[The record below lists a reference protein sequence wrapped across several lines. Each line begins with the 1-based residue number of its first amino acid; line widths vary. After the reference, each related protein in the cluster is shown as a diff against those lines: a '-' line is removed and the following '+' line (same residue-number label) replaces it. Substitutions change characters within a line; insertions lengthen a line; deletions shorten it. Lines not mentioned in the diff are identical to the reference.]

1 MEIRSIRGMNDIL
14 PEASIQW
21 KNIRQTMADVL
32 ECYGF
37 REILVPVL
45 EETRLFRRGIG
56 ETTDI
61 VEKEMYTFEDRSG
74 QSLTLRPEATASIVR
89 AYVQHHLY
97 QSGKVEKFYFWGPM
111 FRYERPQKGRFR
123 QFYQIDVE
131 AFGSND
137 PFLDVDVIASLYH
150 FLGALKVPNITIEIN
165 SLGCPACRPA
175 YQKALKNYF
184 SELRD
189 SLCGDCKNR
198 LVRNPLRILDC
209 KVPACHELVLKAPD
223 IRDFLCDICQNHY
236 DRVQDTLERLAIPY
250 RTNPRMVRGLDY
262 YVQTAFEAVSENLG
276 AQSAVAGGGRY
287 DGLVQQLGGPDIPGI
302 GYAMGIERLA
312 MILEDVSQP
321 LAWKCDLFIAAL
333 GEEARRFSVDLAAKL
348 RRQGKICEF
357 SYDDKGLKAQMKLA
371 NRLGARFTLIV
382 GEDELRKRQVVLRN
396 MQTRDQI
403 FLPVGDTLVEKL
415 VTATLPVPTTVLS
428 PG

>member
-1 MEIRSIRGMNDIL
+1 MEITSLRGMNDIL

-21 KNIRQTMADVL
+21 KKIKQVMADVF

-37 REILVPVL
+37 REILIPVL

-61 VEKEMYTFEDRSG
+61 VEKEMYTFEDKSG

-137 PFLDVDVIASLYH
+137 PSLDVDIIASLYH
-150 FLGALKVPNITIEIN
+150 FLDALRVPSVTIETN
-165 SLGCPACRPA
+165 SLGCPVCRPS
-175 YQKALKNYF
+175 YLKALKAYF
-184 SELRD
+184 SEVREN
-189 SLCGDCKNR
+189 LCGDCKNR

-209 KVPACHELVLKAPD
+209 KVPACHELVLKAPN
-223 IRDFLCDICQNHY
+223 IHDFLCDTCREHY
-236 DRVQDTLERLAIPY
+236 DNIQNSLERLAIPY

-262 YVQTAFEAVSENLG
+262 YVQTAFEAVSGNLG

-287 DGLVQQLGGPDIPGI
+287 DGLVKQLGGPDIPGI
-302 GYAMGIERLA
+302 GYAMGMERLA
-312 MILEDVSQP
+312 MMLEETLHTLS
-321 LAWKCDLFIAAL
+321 WKCDLFIAAL
-333 GEEARRFSVDLAAKL
+333 GEEARRFSIDLAAKL
-348 RRQGKICEF
+348 RRQGKTCEYA
-357 SYDDKGLKAQMKLA
+357 YDAKGLKAQMKLA
-371 NRLGARFTLIV
+371 NRLGARFALIV
-382 GEDELRKRQVVLRN
+382 GEDELQKNQVVLRN
-396 MQTRDQI
+396 MQTREQ
-403 FLPVGDTLVEKL
+403 T
-415 VTATLPVPTTVLS
+415 TLPVNDALAEKLRS
-428 PG
+428 DISI

>member
-21 KNIRQTMADVL
+21 KNIRQTMAEVL

-61 VEKEMYTFEDRSG
+61 VEKEMYTFKDKSG

-137 PFLDVDVIASLYH
+137 PSLDVDIITSLYH
-150 FLGALKVPNITIEIN
+150 FLDALKVPNITIEIN
-165 SLGCPACRPA
+165 SLGCPGCRPA

-184 SELRD
+184 SEVRD

-198 LVRNPLRILDC
+198 LIRNPLRILDC
-209 KVPACHELVLKAPD
+209 KVPACHELVLKAPN
-223 IRDFLCDICQNHY
+223 IHDFLCDACQNHY
-236 DRVQDTLERLAIPY
+236 DRVQNTLERLTIPY

-312 MILEDVSQP
+312 MILGDAPQP
-321 LAWKCDLFIAAL
+321 LSWKCDLFIAAL

-382 GEDELRKRQVVLRN
+382 GEEELRKKQAVLRN

-403 FLPVGDTLVEKL
+403 FLPVDDTLVEKL
-415 VTATLPVPTTVLS
+415 VTVTLPDSTAVLS

>member
-14 PEASIQW
+14 PAASIRW
-21 KNIRQTMADVL
+21 KNIRQTMAEVL

-45 EETRLFRRGIG
+45 EETRLFKRGIG

-89 AYVQHHLY
+89 AYVQNHLY

-137 PFLDVDVIASLYH
+137 PSLDVDIIASLYH
-150 FLGALKVPNITIEIN
+150 FLDALRVPNVTIEIN

-175 YQKALKNYF
+175 YQKALKDYF
-184 SELRD
+184 STVRD
-189 SLCGDCKNR
+189 NLCGDCKNR

-209 KVPACHELVLKAPD
+209 KVSSCHELVLKAPD
-223 IRDFLCDICQNHY
+223 IHDFLCDTCRGHY
-236 DRVQDTLERLAIPY
+236 DTVRNTLERLSIPY

-302 GYAMGIERLA
+302 GYAMGMERLA
-312 MILEDVSQP
+312 MILEDKSQP
-321 LAWKCDLFIAAL
+321 LSWKCDLFIAAL
-333 GEEARRFSVDLAAKL
+333 GEEARRFSIDLATKL
-348 RRQGKICEF
+348 RRQGKTCEF
-357 SYDDKGLKAQMKLA
+357 SYDNKGLKAQMKLA
-371 NRLGARFTLIV
+371 NRLEARFALIV
-382 GEDELRKRQVVLRN
+382 GEDELQKKQVVLRN
-396 MQTRDQI
+396 MQTREQTT
-403 FLPVGDTLVEKL
+403 LPINNTLTEKL
-415 VTATLPVPTTVLS
+415 KSNLS
-428 PG
+428 I

>member
-21 KNIRQTMADVL
+21 KNIRQTMAEVL

-137 PFLDVDVIASLYH
+137 PSLDVDIIASLYH
-150 FLGALKVPNITIEIN
+150 FLDALSVPNVTIEIN

-175 YQKALKNYF
+175 YQKALKAYF
-184 SELRD
+184 SALKD
-189 SLCGDCKNR
+189 NLCGDCKNR

-209 KVPACHELVLKAPD
+209 KVPSCHELVLKAPD
-223 IRDFLCDICQNHY
+223 IHDFLCDICRGHY
-236 DRVQDTLERLAIPY
+236 NTVRNTLERLAIPY

-302 GYAMGIERLA
+302 GYAMGMERLA
-312 MILEDVSQP
+312 MILEDTSRP
-321 LAWKCDLFIAAL
+321 LSWKCDLFIAAL
-333 GEEARRFSVDLAAKL
+333 GEEARRFSIDLAAKL
-348 RRQGKICEF
+348 RRQGKTCEF
-357 SYDDKGLKAQMKLA
+357 SYDNKGLKAQMKLA
-371 NRLGARFTLIV
+371 NRLGARFALIV
-382 GEDELRKRQVVLRN
+382 GEDELQKKQVVLRN
-396 MQTRDQI
+396 MQTRDQTT
-403 FLPVGDTLVEKL
+403 LPINDTLTEKL
-415 VTATLPVPTTVLS
+415 KSDLS
-428 PG
+428 T

>member
-1 MEIRSIRGMNDIL
+1 MEITSLRGMNDIL

-21 KNIRQTMADVL
+21 KKIKQVMADVF

-37 REILVPVL
+37 REILIPVL

-61 VEKEMYTFEDRSG
+61 VEKEMYTFEDKSG

-137 PFLDVDVIASLYH
+137 PSLDVDIIASLYH
-150 FLGALKVPNITIEIN
+150 FLDALRVPSVTIETN
-165 SLGCPACRPA
+165 SLGCPVCRPS
-175 YQKALKNYF
+175 YLKALKAYF
-184 SELRD
+184 SEARE

-209 KVPACHELVLKAPD
+209 KVPACHELVLKAPN
-223 IRDFLCDICQNHY
+223 IHDFLCDTCREHY
-236 DRVQDTLERLAIPY
+236 DNVQNSLERLAIPY

-262 YVQTAFEAVSENLG
+262 YVQTAFEAVSGNLG

-287 DGLVQQLGGPDIPGI
+287 DGLVKQLGGPDIPGI
-302 GYAMGIERLA
+302 GYAMGMERLA
-312 MILEDVSQP
+312 MMLEETLHTLS
-321 LAWKCDLFIAAL
+321 WKCDLFIAAL
-333 GEEARRFSVDLAAKL
+333 GEEARRFSIDLAAKL
-348 RRQGKICEF
+348 RRQGKTCEYA
-357 SYDDKGLKAQMKLA
+357 YDAKGLKAQMKLA
-371 NRLGARFTLIV
+371 NRLGARFALIV
-382 GEDELRKRQVVLRN
+382 GEDELQKNQVVLRN
-396 MQTRDQI
+396 MQTREQ
-403 FLPVGDTLVEKL
+403 T
-415 VTATLPVPTTVLS
+415 TLPVNDALAEKLRS
-428 PG
+428 DISI